1 MAPNPNLNLFS
12 LINEKNMER
21 ALFKD
26 CRVKRLKAEVE
37 KRKGFKVAAYSASL
51 ILEENLSVDAAATVI
66 CNHIVENENHGK
78 RKEKLNKETN
88 QNRERS
94 RSRSSSKTRKY
105 PDRNE
110 ATKPTKGSHK
120 VETNQNR
127 ERSRSR
133 SSSKTRKY
141 PDRNEAT
148 KPTKGSH
155 KVETNQN
162 RERSRSRSSSKTRK
176 YPDRNEATKP
186 TKGSHKVE
194 TVSFCFIFALPIW
207 TYFNQTELR
216 AFTSDFSCGGFNV
229 RLLIGRPKLMSSMN
243 NLSLFFICLRWR
255 RIIGKI

>member
-88 QNRERS
+88 
-94 RSRSSSKTRKY
+94 
-105 PDRNE
+105 
-110 ATKPTKGSHK
+110 
-120 VETNQNR
+120 
-127 ERSRSR
+127 
-133 SSSKTRKY
+133 
-141 PDRNEAT
+141 
-148 KPTKGSH
+148 
-155 KVETNQN
+155 

-243 NLSLFFICLRWR
+243 NYLFFLFVYGR
-255 RIIGKI
+255 